1 MRQLSNILHIEK
13 PYWRI
18 WGPARGVWGHARM
31 VCRLA
36 RGVWGP
42 ASGAEGLPKGSEGLP
57 RGSQGGCRWTCG
69 RTSFLPL
76 SAILSPC
83 QPQGLHSR
91 RPFFINL
98 CASSHVRLSSI
109 SFLLLA
115 SSHLFLRDSFHLAPV
130 ASSYRNWLVEVQ
142 RRF

>member
-1 MRQLSNILHIEK
+1 MKNPTE
-13 PYWRI
+13 
-18 WGPARGVWGHARM
+18 
-31 VCRLA
+31 
-36 RGVWGP
+36 
-42 ASGAEGLPKGSEGLP
+42 ESEGLP
-57 RGSQGGCRWTCG
+57 EGSEVVPEWSAGLPEGSKGLPVGLKACLRGLRAYQEALRERADG
-69 RTSFLPL
+69 RAEGRLYFLLL

-83 QPQGLHSR
+83 QPQGLHSWC
-91 RPFFINL
+91 PFFINL
-98 CASSHVRLSSI
+98 YAISHVRLSSI